1 VATDREKGE
10 GSEDRIAELARE
22 LAEAINESGG
32 KDRVGARDY
41 AIDFLREEVDTEV
54 IASAEETSLQG
65 APAAMNPFGLG
76 IPLLFLGVVL
86 VPLFGLMGLAIAS
99 IGIFMCVVGVA
110 MAVVGQFRKKA
121 EVPPE

>member
-1 VATDREKGE
+1 MATDREKGE

-22 LAEAINESGG
+22 LAEAINEDGG

-54 IASAEETSLQG
+54 IAPADQAAVQG

-86 VPLFGLMGLAIAS
+86 VPLFGLMGLAIAA
-99 IGIFMCVVGVA
+99 IGIFMCLVGVG
-110 MAVVGQFRKKA
+110 MAVVGQFRKKD
-121 EVPPE
+121 ETPPD